1 MTMKKNKSVW
11 IMSLVFLAGLLVLL
25 YPALSNIIAQQT
37 SNTEIDTYNAAVSNF
52 TDEQSEEALKEA
64 AEYNKSLAGSAI
76 SDPFSSST
84 TGSEQYNS
92 LLNMSH
98 GIMAYVEIPSI
109 NVYLPIYHG
118 TDDTVLEK
126 GAGHIYG
133 TSLPVGGKGT
143 HAVIAGHTGLPGKK
157 LFNNLDKLKNGDT
170 FTIHVLNKT
179 LTYTVD
185 QIFVVEPQ
193 DVSALQIVSGQDYVT
208 LVTCTP
214 YGINTHRLLVRGVR
228 TNSNDAQE
236 TENQPAYTSGFA
248 HLILSAIGLLAFL
261 FLLYRFQKKYSS

>member
-1 MTMKKNKSVW
+1 MKKNLSVW
-11 IMSLVFLAGLLVLL
+11 IMGIVFLAGLLVLL
-25 YPALSNIIAQQT
+25 YPVIGNLIAQKT

-52 TDEQSEEALKEA
+52 TDEESDQAWKEA
-64 AEYNKSLAGSAI
+64 VEYNKTLAGSAI
-76 SDPFSSST
+76 SDPFSSTT
-84 TGSEQYNS
+84 TGSEQYNR

-98 GIMAYVEIPSI
+98 GIMAYIEIPSI
-109 NVYLPIYHG
+109 HVYLPIYHG
-118 TDDTVLEK
+118 TDDAVLEK

-157 LFNNLDKLKNGDT
+157 LFNNLDKLAEGDT

-185 QIFVVEPQ
+185 QILVVDPQ

-228 TNSNDAQE
+228 TNSNSDTQE
-236 TENQPAYTSGFA
+236 SESQPVYTSSFA
-248 HLILSAIGLLAFL
+248 HLILSAVGLLAFL
-261 FLLYRFQKKYSS
+261 FLLYRFQKKYAS

>member
-1 MTMKKNKSVW
+1 MKKNKSVW
-11 IMSLVFLAGLLVLL
+11 IMGLVFLAGLLVLL
-25 YPALSNIIAQQT
+25 YPVFSNIIAQQT

-84 TGSEQYNS
+84 TDGSEQYNS

-126 GAGHIYG
+126 VQAIFMVH
-133 TSLPVGGKGT
+133 
-143 HAVIAGHTGLPGKK
+143 
-157 LFNNLDKLKNGDT
+157 LF
-170 FTIHVLNKT
+170 
-179 LTYTVD
+179 
-185 QIFVVEPQ
+185 
-193 DVSALQIVSGQDYVT
+193 
-208 LVTCTP
+208 
-214 YGINTHRLLVRGVR
+214 
-228 TNSNDAQE
+228 
-236 TENQPAYTSGFA
+236 
-248 HLILSAIGLLAFL
+248 LSAERARTLLSQVILDFPEKSCL
-261 FLLYRFQKKYSS
+261 TT